1 MTYTGGLSKADNY
14 TAGGDFK
21 NYDGTGRA
29 GHTLPRDEVGSTAY
43 ETRTHTLGLALRG
56 GNHLVEAKIGYQEVP
71 EQLYPN
77 QRMDM
82 LDNTQ
87 KRFNLRYLGQFDW
100 GSLEARAYQEK
111 VDHYMDFGADKRFW
125 YGSGMPH

>member
-1 MTYTGGLSKADNY
+1 MK
-14 TAGGDFK
+14 
-21 NYDGTGRA
+21 
-29 GHTLPRDEVGSTAY
+29 
-43 ETRTHTLGLALRG
+43 G
-56 GNHLVEAKIGYQEVP
+56 GNHLVEAKLGYQEVP

-100 GSLEARAYQEK
+100 GSLEARAYHES
-111 VDHYMDFGADKRFW
+111 VDHFMDFGADKRFW
-125 YGSGMPH
+125 YGNSGFRR